1 MNRHQFKM
9 SGIKIR
15 ANGATRKEA
24 TLTCGLGFVSDKVE
38 ITAADKEAK
47 TLPKIAMLVYTG
59 AAIKQPWS
67 YDPVVINLEGIELP
81 VKAKDVPFLLNH
93 DPVKGI
99 GHATR
104 TFMDADGIHLEG
116 VASRATP
123 ERDEVVKSSEQ
134 GYPWKASIGCGDLVA
149 QYIDEGTTLSA
160 NGREFPGPV
169 VYIVRCKLKEGSFVT
184 LAADP
189 DTNAIAAADQE
200 REEVMKVLK
209 SLSGIQIKAEGTA
222 PAGTPAPA
230 APAPAAPAAVQAA
243 APVVPDVTVQ
253 LKAELD
259 AIREERRV
267 EGCRRVCVGQPEIEA
282 KAIAEKW
289 TVEAA
294 ELATLRASRPNGMN
308 IIIAGG
314 QTDASTDVL
323 AAAVCQTCGLKSAE
337 KMFDEKVMAA
347 ADKQFHGSIGLNQ
360 LLHMAAVRAGYTGD
374 SYFRSDI
381 SRRQAIKA
389 AFSSNT
395 LSSVLSN
402 VANKFIMEAY
412 AAQEDTWMQIA
423 KIRTDVQDFKEYE
436 TYARVSQLRL
446 EKLAADGKIKHGT
459 VGDEKYTNK
468 LDTFAVIL
476 SIPRQA
482 FINDDIGI
490 LASISQD
497 FGTGSAESLNEAFW
511 AEFLDDAA
519 FFTAGLGN
527 YSEGAGTAMSEDAL
541 KAAFIK
547 FEAYSKKVGNVTKQ
561 VGIPPKFLLSGTAL
575 RFTAKDWMTG
585 ASKVTGAT
593 TPVVSAN
600 GLAGLA
606 VPLVSRYIT
615 SATNWYLLADPARRP
630 VMEVGFLRGKSKP
643 TVEEVEPDAD
653 QLGMQMRA
661 YFDFGVKKQVP
672 QGGLKVK
679 GSA

>member
-1 MNRHQFKM
+1 MNRRQFKL
-9 SGIKIR
+9 SGIQIR
-15 ANGATRKEA
+15 ANGAPRKEA
-24 TLTCGLGFVSDKVE
+24 TLTCGLGFMSDKVE

-59 AAIKQPWS
+59 AAINQPWS
-67 YDPVVINLEGIELP
+67 FDPVVINLEGIELP
-81 VKAKDVPFLLNH
+81 VKAEDVPFLLGH
-93 DPVKGI
+93 DPAKGI

-104 TFMDADGIHLEG
+104 TFMDAEGVHLEG

-123 ERDEVVKSSEQ
+123 ERDEVVQSSAQ

-230 APAPAAPAAVQAA
+230 APAPAAPAAIQAA

-259 AIREERRV
+259 ALREERRV
-267 EGCRRVCVGQPEIEA
+267 EGCKRVCAGQPEIEA

-294 ELATLRASRPNGMN
+294 ELATLRASRPSGVNVFIPANTQEMN
-308 IIIAGG
+308 A
-314 QTDASTDVL
+314 DVY
-323 AAAVCQTCGLKSAE
+323 AAAVCQTCGLKSVE

-360 LLHMAAVRAGYTGD
+360 LLHMIAIRAGYTGD
-374 SYFRSDI
+374 HYFRNNTSL
-381 SRRQAIKA
+381 RQALRA
-389 AFSSNT
+389 SFSSNT
-395 LSSVLSN
+395 LTSVISN

-412 AAQEDTWMQIA
+412 VSIEQVWAELSKQ
-423 KIRTDVQDFKEYE
+423 RTDVQDFKEYE
-436 TYARVSQLRL
+436 TYAKTTALRL
-446 EKLAADGKIKHGT
+446 QKLAPDGKIKHGT
-459 VGDEKYTNK
+459 IGDEKYTNK
-468 LDTFAVIL
+468 LETFAIML
-476 SIPRQA
+476 GIPRQA

-490 LASISQD
+490 LSSLSSD
-497 FGTGSAESLNEAFW
+497 FGTASGETLNEAWW

-527 YSEGAGTAMSEDAL
+527 LTSGAESAMSETSL
-541 KAAFIK
+541 KTGFTK
-547 FEAYSKKVGNVTKQ
+547 FEGYTKTIGKEVKQ
-561 VGIPPKFLLSGTAL
+561 IGLPAKYLLTGTAL
-575 RFTAKDWMTG
+575 KFTAREWMTG
-585 ASKVTGAT
+585 ATKVTGST
-593 TPVVSAN
+593 TPVISSN
-600 GLAGLA
+600 SLAGLA

-615 SATNWYLLADPARRP
+615 EATNWYLLADPARRP
-630 VMEVGFLRGKSKP
+630 VMEVSFLRGKTKP
-643 TVEEVEPDAD
+643 TVEEVEPDSD
-653 QLGMQMRA
+653 MLGIQMRA
-661 YFDFGVKKQVP
+661 YFDFGIKKQVP
-672 QGGLKVK
+672 QGGLKVTGK
-679 GSA
+679 A